1 MRANTLKKKF
11 QISQIIKRSPIWYYF
26 LKLIIDPLFNFFWTY
41 VINAKGK
48 KLYWQFKQK
57 LNNPN
62 IKINNLNPCLI
73 VRQDTE
79 FYKIAKKISNELT
92 EEFVNNEVQNHF
104 DNNDLERNKN
114 YYVNIL
120 HKLSKQLQNEIINFS
135 KSEKNLLIA
144 SNYLKV
150 LPVLGKINL
159 LINFPRDIEDKRA
172 SMHWHKDDFGFK
184 SLDFFIPIVDL
195 DLENGPLSFIDDDN
209 KLAFY
214 EKVPENIKNAQPR
227 DRNKIKNNDFLN
239 YFPKEKIKT
248 FTGKVGDGL
257 LIDSFRVYHRG
268 GSCNKNIRIMLR
280 ISYQTPDSSRISKT
294 IVNEKNIYNK
304 NIIKAEI
311 TDKIE
316 KYFFFGAEIYKKK
329 PFLIN
334 FLLFFYRIIHV
345 KKKINS
351 L

>member
-1 MRANTLKKKF
+1 MT
-11 QISQIIKRSPIWYYF
+11 Q
-26 LKLIIDPLFNFFWTY
+26 
-41 VINAKGK
+41 
-48 KLYWQFKQK
+48 
-57 LNNPN
+57 
-62 IKINNLNPCLI
+62 
-73 VRQDTE
+73 
-79 FYKIAKKISNELT
+79 
-92 EEFVNNEVQNHF
+92 EFVNNEVQSHLNS
-104 DNNDLERNKN
+104 NDLERNKN
-114 YYVNIL
+114 YYVNIF

-135 KSEKNLLIA
+135 KSEKNLLIS

-184 SLDFFIPIVDL
+184 SLDFFIPIVNL
-195 DLENGPLSFIDDDN
+195 NLENGPLSFIDDDN
-209 KLAFY
+209 ELAFY
-214 EKVPENIKNAQPR
+214 KKVLENIKNAQPR

-294 IVNEKNIYNK
+294 VLNEKNIYNE
-304 NIIKAEI
+304 NIIKSEI
-311 TDKIE
+311 TDKVE
-316 KYFFFGAEIYKKK
+316 KYFFWCRDVSKKSLFNK
-329 PFLIN
+329 IFTIFL
-334 FLLFFYRIIHV
+334 
-345 KKKINS
+345 
-351 L
+351 